1 MKLYKHIMSC
11 LGSSVRTIFPWINKL
26 PIESNRKFFDDMEEF
41 NNIIIDIIE
50 TKRKEINNNKK
61 NSHNDDH
68 NDVLT
73 SMLEIGEQEG
83 ISTDIK
89 QLRDEMVALF
99 VAGHEIGRAH

>member
-1 MKLYKHIMSC
+1 
-11 LGSSVRTIFPWINKL
+11 
-26 PIESNRKFFDDMEEF
+26 MEEF

-61 NSHNDDH
+61 NSHSDDH
-68 NDVLT
+68 HDVLT

-83 ISTDIK
+83 IRTDIK

-99 VAGHEIGRAH
+99 VAGHDSKSKSIFM